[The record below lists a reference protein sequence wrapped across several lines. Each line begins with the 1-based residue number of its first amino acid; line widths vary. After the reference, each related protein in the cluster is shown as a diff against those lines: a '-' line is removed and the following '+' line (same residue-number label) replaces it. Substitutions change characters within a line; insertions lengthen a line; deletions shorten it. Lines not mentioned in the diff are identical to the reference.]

1 MLNVYEAP
9 PEQFTPQQEQQN
21 LIPSLFSHS
30 ESPQKKFL
38 STTSTLLSMET
49 PKKGKTFRNDKP
61 MPLKM
66 VDTSK
71 SIMKDDIPTPTST
84 TIAGSETSG
93 NEIVNMLRSSIG
105 KKETKKVITSELV
118 PMQVQL
124 CEAWKKFKFD
134 QSLHQKLGE
143 LKCRQKV

>member
-1 MLNVYEAP
+1 
-9 PEQFTPQQEQQN
+9 
-21 LIPSLFSHS
+21 
-30 ESPQKKFL
+30 
-38 STTSTLLSMET
+38 
-49 PKKGKTFRNDKP
+49 

-124 CEAWKKFKFD
+124 CEAWKKFKVRF
-134 QSLHQKLGE
+134 
-143 LKCRQKV
+143 

>member
-49 PKKGKTFRNDKP
+49 PKKGKTFRNVC
-61 MPLKM
+61 LFLNLFLN
-66 VDTSK
+66 
-71 SIMKDDIPTPTST
+71 IFL
-84 TIAGSETSG
+84 
-93 NEIVNMLRSSIG
+93 VNRIN
-105 KKETKKVITSELV
+105 
-118 PMQVQL
+118 L
-124 CEAWKKFKFD
+124 C
-134 QSLHQKLGE
+134 
-143 LKCRQKV
+143 R